1 MMTMPYRPERAGTFI
16 LEELTRLV
24 RNDLR
29 DPRVADV
36 IITGVDVTKDRR
48 IARVYVAN
56 YAGEEALKE
65 ALQGLESAKP
75 YLRRHLAQ
83 VLHWNFAPAIEFRT
97 DRSYEYGQR
106 IDALLDQI
114 HQEEQETEGDVKPE

>member
-1 MMTMPYRPERAGTFI
+1 
-16 LEELTRLV
+16 
-24 RNDLR
+24 
-29 DPRVADV
+29 V
-36 IITGVDVTKDRR
+36 IITEVDVTRDRR

-56 YAGEEALKE
+56 YAGDEALQE

-75 YLRRHLAQ
+75 YLRRHLSR

-114 HQEEQETEGDVKPE
+114 HQEEQANEDHAESE

>member
-1 MMTMPYRPERAGTFI
+1 MPYRPERAGTFI
-16 LEELTRLV
+16 QEELTRLL
-24 RNDLR
+24 RNDVR

-36 IITGVDVTKDRR
+36 FITGVDVTKDRR
-48 IARVYVAN
+48 IARVYVAC
-56 YAGEEALKE
+56 YSGDEALKE

-75 YLRRHLAQ
+75 YLRRHLSQ

-97 DRSYEYGQR
+97 DRSWEYGQR

-114 HQEEQETEGDVKPE
+114 HQDEEPSADDVKPE